1 MNLLMP
7 ATISLP
13 SSIGEYFIC
22 FPRIS
27 TCNITHY
34 LETETELWFL
44 EAQDCGFAI
53 LPLFL
58 QVSPPS
64 LVPVLN
70 AKHLRTGTAAAA
82 SSTQHREMPMSFI
95 KILGTI
101 LNNGGVGSQ
110 GRRKAHKP
118 LLYAQVSTSQSAGR
132 GKQGSTTML
141 NLTL

>member
-1 MNLLMP
+1 MP

-13 SSIGEYFIC
+13 SSLAESFIC

-27 TCNITHY
+27 TCNITHC
-34 LETETELWFL
+34 LETETELWVL
-44 EAQDCGFAI
+44 EAQDCGFAQAI
-53 LPLFL
+53 LPVFL

-64 LVPVLN
+64 LVPILN
-70 AKHLRTGTAAAA
+70 TKHLRTGTAAAA

-95 KILGTI
+95 KVLGTI
-101 LNNGGVGSQ
+101 LNNGGFGSQ
-110 GRRKAHKP
+110 GRRKAHKQ
-118 LLYAQVSTSQSAGR
+118 LLYAQISTSQSAGR